1 MPTTKKT
8 TTVKK
13 EKKVV
18 PKKVAPK
25 KTASVKKVVEDAL
38 DMGPATPGGKYF
50 YANGKRKTSIAR
62 VRLYNGAGAITVNDK
77 KAAEYFVKTLVGLI
91 KSPLK
96 LVGMDQKFDVI
107 AITKGG
113 GMNSQAEALRHGIA
127 KALLVADVSLRP
139 TLKKA
144 GMLTRDSRM
153 KERKKFGLK
162 RARKGPQFSKR

>member
-8 TTVKK
+8 TIKK
-13 EKKVV
+13 EKTSV
-18 PKKVAPK
+18 PKKLAQKKLAPI
-25 KTASVKKVVEDAL
+25 KKVVEDAL
-38 DMGPATPGGKYF
+38 EMAPATPGGKYL

-62 VRLYNGAGAITVNDK
+62 VRLYNGAGAITINDK
-77 KAAEYFVKTLVGLI
+77 KANEYFVVKTLIGLI

-96 LVGMDQKFDVI
+96 LVGLDQKFDVV
-107 AITKGG
+107 AVLTGG
-113 GMNSQAEALRHGIA
+113 GINSQAEALRHGIA
-127 KALLVADVSLRP
+127 KALLVSDASLRP

-162 RARKGPQFSKR
+162 RARKGQQFSKR

>member
-1 MPTTKKT
+1 MPTTTKK

-13 EKKVV
+13 EKTSV
-18 PKKVAPK
+18 PKKVSQK
-25 KTASVKKVVEDAL
+25 KPTSLKKVVEDAL
-38 DMGPATPGGKYF
+38 EMAPATPGGKYF
-50 YANGKRKTSIAR
+50 YANGKRKTSTAR

-77 KAAEYFVKTLVGLI
+77 KANEYFVKSAIGLI
-91 KSPLK
+91 KSPFK
-96 LVGMDQKFDVI
+96 LVGLDQKFDVI
-107 AITKGG
+107 AVITGG

-127 KALLVADVSLRP
+127 KALLVSDASLRP